1 VENPA
6 FEKFGVNGF
15 RIRENDA
22 SSSAQNLWSRK
33 KKFFFVP
40 KKSPVSLFIGLIGLD
55 SHAPFFLPLFPNN

>member
-1 VENPA
+1 MGSESGKMTRHRA
-6 FEKFGVNGF
+6 LKTCGAE
-15 RIRENDA
+15 
-22 SSSAQNLWSRK
+22 K